1 MEDADYYELFDLKV
15 ESSQKD
21 IRRAYYKKALK
32 YHPDK
37 TDDKEKIK
45 IFLKLTKAYEVLS
58 DPKKRR
64 EYDEKI
70 KAKLH
75 QKERIEKFD
84 AKRRQMKEDLDL
96 KERAYKR
103 QKTEEVLSQEQL
115 KKEIN
120 RLREEGIRILNQAME
135 EEKEEEEM
143 NTKNIDSQISDMDKT
158 LILKWKLKYNF
169 TQEDLEAIFSKYG
182 DIDYLKIKLSKKKGT
197 AAIQFKSLYSAYSV
211 VQDKQDKCNKL
222 ISKIEV
228 EWAQKNEPDIIKKF
242 ENSFKNEYKKYRQT
256 VQVSF
261 DNNNKKNNSNISD
274 NEKSAEIHN
283 LSTNIDDTKLNVN
296 NNNINKMDILFN
308 EQNSTK
314 SDIPS
319 TSFSFSFNATEKM
332 NMSLDDYENYTLMKM
347 RKLEKEKIKE
357 DILKEN

>member
-1 MEDADYYELFDLKV
+1 MEDADYYELFGLKV
-15 ESSQKD
+15 ESTQKE

-37 TDDKEKIK
+37 TDDKEAIR
-45 IFLKLTKAYEVLS
+45 IFLKLTKAYEVLC

-64 EYDEKI
+64 EYDEKL

-75 QKERIEKFD
+75 QKARIEKFD

-103 QKTEEVLSQEQL
+103 QKTEEALSQEQL
-115 KKEIN
+115 KNEIN
-120 RLREEGIRILNQAME
+120 RLREEGLKILNQAME
-135 EEKEEEEM
+135 EDKEEEEI
-143 NTKNIDSQISDMDKT
+143 NKKNIDSQISDMDKT
-158 LILKWKLKYNF
+158 IILKWKIKYNYSE
-169 TQEDLEAIFSKYG
+169 EDLEAIFSKYG

-197 AAIQFKSLYSAYSV
+197 AVIQFKSLYSAYSV

-222 ISKIEV
+222 ISKIDV
-228 EWAQKNEPDIIKKF
+228 EWAQKREPEIIKKF
-242 ENSFKNEYKKYRQT
+242 ENNFKNEYEKYRQSI
-256 VQVSF
+256 QIPNKS
-261 DNNNKKNNSNISD
+261 DNNTNNNLSDSNK
-274 NEKSAEIHN
+274 ESAEIHSSILAEEN
-283 LSTNIDDTKLNVN
+283 KNKEN
-296 NNNINKMDILFN
+296 NNNRMDILLN

-314 SDIPS
+314 TDIPS